1 MAITTAIATSFKVEL
16 LTATHDFT
24 ASTGDTF
31 KLSLY
36 NPSAT
41 LDATTTAYTTTN
53 EVTGTGYTAG
63 GATLVSSTP
72 VASGTSALC
81 DFADVTFTAATI
93 TARGCMI
100 YNSSKS
106 NKCVLVEDFGAD
118 YTSSGG
124 NFVLTMPT
132 PDASNAIL
140 RLA

>member
-1 MAITTAIATSFKVEL
+1 MAITSAVPTSFKVEL

-31 KLSLY
+31 KLAFYTS
-36 NPSAT
+36 SAT

-63 GATLVSSTP
+63 GATLTSSTP
-72 VASGTSALC
+72 VTSGTTAIC

-106 NKCVLVEDFGAD
+106 NKCVLVEDFGSD
-118 YTSSGG
+118 YSSSGG
-124 NFVLTMPT
+124 NFVVTMPT
-132 PDASNAIL
+132 ADASNAIL